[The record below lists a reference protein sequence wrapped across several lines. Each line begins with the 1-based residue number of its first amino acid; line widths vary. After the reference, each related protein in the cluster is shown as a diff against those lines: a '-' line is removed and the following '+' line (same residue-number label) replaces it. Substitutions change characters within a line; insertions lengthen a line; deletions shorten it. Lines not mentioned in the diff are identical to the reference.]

1 MNSDPSPRIFVLV
14 LRSQRFWKV
23 CIVPSPLI
31 HTIHLKTVKQISLS
45 FSLWCRYGFP
55 LVPSLGKF
63 LPVSLSC
70 LSASS
75 AGCSPCSGITLQGAP
90 CYQVLFKQIQERR
103 RLVEIFRAY
112 AWLWW
117 PCAGMGSQADSSWVL
132 HSFLHPPF
140 SSILAQPW
148 DTVLCFLHMLKLLR
162 KKTVGMDFWYDHIL
176 SHTPKMYIFIICL
189 FQKNII

>member
-14 LRSQRFWKV
+14 LRSQRIWKACV
-23 CIVPSPLI
+23 TPSPLI
-31 HTIHLKTVKQISLS
+31 HTIHLKTEKHISLS
-45 FSLWCRYGFP
+45 FSLWCRYGFH

-63 LPVSLSC
+63 LPVSHLC

-90 CYQVLFKQIQERR
+90 CYQVLFKQIQERG

-117 PCAGMGSQADSSWVL
+117 PCAGMGSGW
-132 HSFLHPPF
+132 FLLSAPFLPSPTFLQHPCPTLGHF
-140 SSILAQPW
+140 PLLSTYAQVTQEEDCW
-148 DTVLCFLHMLKLLR
+148 NGLL
-162 KKTVGMDFWYDHIL
+162 VW
-176 SHTPKMYIFIICL
+176 SYIITHP
-189 FQKNII
+189 